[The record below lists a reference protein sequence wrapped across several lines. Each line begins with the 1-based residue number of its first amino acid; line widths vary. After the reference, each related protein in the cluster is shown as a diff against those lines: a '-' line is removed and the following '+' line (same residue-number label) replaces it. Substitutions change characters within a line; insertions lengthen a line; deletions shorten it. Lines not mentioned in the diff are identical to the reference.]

1 MVGIAAAFACSRP
14 TGPLPPP
21 PTLLVTNAT
30 CESGACRTLQIRAF
44 VGAFVVPQL
53 PVGLE
58 VVGEVHTATACLA
71 FPASWT
77 LSVATVGSADT
88 TFTIWTPNDPA
99 GIYLFAVD
107 SALFSTGGTAAQR
120 DSSSRAVW
128 PYDGA
133 WLGSV
138 GSSATF
144 IPGHAAG
151 WSVTFP
157 SKSQTGLAAH
167 GLAVAAV
174 CKP

>member
-1 MVGIAAAFACSRP
+1 VGIAAAFACSRP
-14 TGPLPPP
+14 TGPPPPP

-44 VGAFVVPQL
+44 VGAFIVPQ
-53 PVGLE
+53 PPFGLE
-58 VVGEVHTATACLA
+58 VVGEVHTATACLT

-88 TFTIWTPNDPA
+88 TFTTWTPSDPS
-99 GIYLFAVD
+99 GIYLFVLD
-107 SALFSTGGTAAQR
+107 SALFTTGDTAAQR
-120 DSSSRAVW
+120 DSSSQALW

-133 WLGSV
+133 LLGSV
-138 GSSATF
+138 GETATF
-144 IPGHAAG
+144 IPGRAAG

-157 SKSQTGLAAH
+157 STSQSGLAAP